1 MAQSPILSGAKCRL
15 EPFAERYLSARYVG
29 WLNAPDVVRHS
40 EQRHRRHDLASC
52 KSYAA
57 SFAGSP
63 HFFWAIIAND
73 EALGHIGN
81 ISAYVDATNRVADVG
96 IMVGERAAWG
106 RGYGTDAW
114 LAACRYLLLDL
125 NLRKVTAGTLANN
138 LGMLSVMKRSGMC
151 EEGRRRRQALWE
163 NTEVDVV
170 EAGLLHEEFV
180 AFLKAGFKQG

>member
-1 MAQSPILSGAKCRL
+1 MAQSPILSGVKCRL
-15 EPFAERYLSARYVG
+15 EPFAAQHLSARYVG
-29 WLNAPDVVRHS
+29 WLNSPDVVRHS

-57 SFAGSP
+57 SFDGSA

-81 ISAYVDATNRVADVG
+81 INAYLDTANRVADVG
-96 IMVGERAAWG
+96 IMVGEHAAWG

-114 LAACRYLLLDL
+114 LTACRYLLLDL

-138 LGMLSVMKRSGMC
+138 LGMLSVMKRSGMR

-163 NTEVDVV
+163 GVEVDMV
-170 EAGLLHEEFV
+170 EAGLMREELA
-180 AFLKAGFKQG
+180 AFLESGLKPD